1 MEIEQ
6 GTKIAHAAFEIP
18 FLSMVLLLGVP
29 FDPKMVVEAVV
40 AWENHRQALVLL
52 SGEDMVHHLACLVL
66 AQTLIGLGYLSWL
79 RLGKLHMLVVSLA
92 LHSLPLL

>member
-1 MEIEQ
+1 MEIKQ

-66 AQTLIGLGYLSWL
+66 AQMV
-79 RLGKLHMLVVSLA
+79 HSLA
-92 LHSLPLL
+92 LATLAG